1 MKTPYLSEEWFECI
15 RTCVAEAERIGMKAW
30 IYDED
35 RWPSGAAGGLV
46 TRDDRFKVKELH
58 FEFSE
63 NGADAEAG
71 RLHGMPCGSME

>member
-1 MKTPYLSEEWFECI
+1 
-15 RTCVAEAERIGMKAW
+15 MKAW